1 MAYKWLISS
10 LVITCFCF
18 FFCTVHGMC
27 WMHIYP
33 EANLAQRPMVHQ
45 HERTEDTRLCLKIP
59 IDVHNVSIFILFSD
73 CSFGF
78 ETPVYLY
85 IYIYVYYISCVFL
98 DFATSWFF
106 KTPLG
111 DASQAS
117 APAPARSGRRR
128 SPRTFFPRV
137 PSKNACCVVF
147 LTGA

>member
-1 MAYKWLISS
+1 MFL
-10 LVITCFCF
+10 F

-59 IDVHNVSIFILFSD
+59 IDVHKVSIFILFSD

-85 IYIYVYYISCVFL
+85 IYIYICILYIMCFL